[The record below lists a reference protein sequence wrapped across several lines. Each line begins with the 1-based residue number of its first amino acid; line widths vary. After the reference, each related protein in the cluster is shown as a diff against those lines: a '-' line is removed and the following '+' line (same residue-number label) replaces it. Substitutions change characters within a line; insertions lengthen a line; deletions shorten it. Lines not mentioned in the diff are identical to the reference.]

1 MKNVSDRFKKLSK
14 NIKKQDVKLTIN
26 DGEITAEEIN
36 IVPASIFNV
45 TPTAVLKI
53 KKQAIAKELRYS
65 FEGKPFKTIMQQIEI
80 IVKNASQIKDKNIN
94 FQYGILID
102 DTYEYIDMGDFF
114 IKDIED
120 SKGKNEITATGYDNM
135 IRFMKP
141 FKQSELQLTYPCK
154 MSKLTQRMGEV
165 CGVELYSTN
174 FFNSELDVDE
184 DFFTAQEL
192 TYRDVLEKVAQA
204 TLTTA
209 FIKENKLYFC
219 KLGNEVVDSFDAS
232 FLSDI
237 IINEKVGPVNA
248 LVLGRGDVEDNIE
261 SKDDESIS
269 TYGRNEIRFDEN
281 ELVEYKREQVIDNMF
296 EQIKGLEYHVFES
309 SNIGIMWLEP
319 CDFIELKDREENTY
333 NSYYFKA
340 SITIN
345 TGIKGEMEA
354 EAPSESN
361 TGYKVTTKE
370 EKRALK
376 VERLAKK
383 NEGLIQDLIEEIIDI
398 SDITTSKESLNGTV
412 SFEKVNQSEPIYV
425 KIYPTGENISYLY
438 PSIGLFPSENLYL
451 KARTL
456 RFTNTTTN
464 EYVDYELPTDL
475 LYYDTENY
483 DEFILDHKTQT
494 CVVNK
499 RVGYNADGTTCLL
512 ETPRTIEYEYPR
524 IQLTDGDYTVTLLG
538 YDNAYMLVKLMLQ
551 NIYTTQFATKV
562 EVKSEISQTASG
574 INSSVEKKLTKYT
587 ETEKLGTFIEQNW
600 EYIKI
605 AWNQISQYLKL
616 EGIAGKATLN
626 IYDQNN
632 NMLMSLSQDGQKFY
646 DTNGNEIGTIGV
658 VREDSRD
665 TLAFAMNVD
674 WDSVNESKS
683 MAWGYFDKK
692 GKFLPVFHLVGTY
705 GAETSE
711 YGGKLA
717 IEGGLSTESLEVIG
731 NTIESG
737 DTSFNIVDANGNT
750 IFSADTSTP
759 FFNLVNLILS
769 YISDSGKQCID
780 FSDCVLTNMKNV
792 PQTDENLNYISGSAN
807 SHIFASF
814 KDGGSVIIFE
824 NSSDMNLKKNIKKS
838 SHVALDKIKKIKHKE
853 FDWKSNNKHQDIGYI
868 AQEMKEID
876 ESFVHYSKYKDQN
889 GEEKENWQIN
899 TLSVLATV
907 TKAIQEQNK
916 EIEELKKKDKQKDEQ
931 INQLQNEINELKKE
945 RE

>member
-1 MKNVSDRFKKLSK
+1 MRNVDNDFKIDLRTYGR
-14 NIKKQDVKLTIN
+14 QLD
-26 DGEITAEEIN
+26 
-36 IVPASIFNV
+36 P
-45 TPTAVLKI
+45 KI
-53 KKQAIAKELRYS
+53 KVNDEDFDTDNFNYM
-65 FEGKPFKTIMQQIEI
+65 KPAFYTSLFKTIMHQVEI
-80 IVKNASQIKDKNIN
+80 
-94 FQYGILID
+94 
-102 DTYEYIDMGDFF
+102 
-114 IKDIED
+114 D
-120 SKGKNEITATGYDNM
+120 SKVYMPNNTKLNIKLGVKLNEKSY
-135 IRFMKP
+135 K
-141 FKQSELQLTYPCK
+141 Y
-154 MSKLTQRMGEV
+154 
-165 CGVELYSTN
+165 VELGTYYVKTCERQEDTNSYRIMAYTKMKEAMIDYDLKITEKIPLRDYLIRICQRLGWNTENIPAVFINSTK
-174 FFNSELDVDE
+174 LVDPILHTGI
-184 DFFTAQEL
+184 DYTF
-192 TYRDVLEKVAQA
+192 RDVLDEIA
-204 TLTTA
+204 TLS
-209 FIKENKLYFC
+209 C
-219 KLGNEVVDSFDAS
+219 S
-232 FLSDI
+232 FLLFKDDDFYLRYLT
-237 IINEKVGPVNA
+237 PVDANIDESY
-248 LVLGRGDVEDNIE
+248 LDEDNITIGEKYFINSLVFSRAEE
-261 SKDDESIS
+261 SDNIYRKDDSNITLNGLHEYRIS
-269 TYGRNEIRFDEN
+269 DCQLLSTNDRADYIDEMFEYLKTLEFYTFDIQSKGILFLEACDMFNLTLNGVTYLIALLNDEINIEDGLTETLYMDEPG
-281 ELVEYKREQVIDNMF
+281 ETETEYKYADSTDKKINQTYIIVDKQNQKIESVISNVTEQNQKIARVTQTVD
-296 EQIKGLEYHVFES
+296 
-309 SNIGIMWLEP
+309 
-319 CDFIELKDREENTY
+319 EL
-333 NSYYFKA
+333 NSK
-340 SITIN
+340 
-345 TGIKGEMEA
+345 
-354 EAPSESN
+354 
-361 TGYKVTTKE
+361 
-370 EKRALK
+370 
-376 VERLAKK
+376 
-383 NEGLIQDLIEEIIDI
+383 I
-398 SDITTSKESLNGTV
+398 SDIADITDSKESLNGTV

-438 PSIGLFPSENLYL
+438 PNVNLFPSENLFL
-451 KARTL
+451 KVRTL
-456 RFTNTTTN
+456 RFINTTTN

-475 LYYDTENY
+475 LYYDAENY
-483 DEFILDHKTQT
+483 DEFILDYDAQT
-494 CVVNK
+494 CIVNK
-499 RVGYNADGTTCLL
+499 RVGYKADGTTYLL
-512 ETPRTIEYEYPR
+512 ETATTIEYDFPK

-759 FFNLVNLILS
+759 FFNIVNLILS